1 MKRLLWFASVFAL
14 LYGSCILIT
23 IIGTPQL
30 GRLMFSIFE
39 RHAAHC
45 DQRCPIPPLTSISQ
59 YNDYLN
65 TAQTHCHNWAQMGG
79 WLSAPGDGMK
89 YVCLDERFNIR
100 PGNCVVLSF
109 GVNNEWSFE
118 DDMDKFGCKV
128 YAFDPTMGM
137 DDHHRSTNVWFL
149 KLGISNFQGQ
159 KKIGMNRNPLDFDFN
174 QSFPVDRYENI
185 IERLGLSGHVIDYV
199 KLDVELSELDF
210 LQDIVNNSPHLLH
223 NIKQL
228 AIEIHHDLV
237 KGKLDPT
244 STLQIFWPYFHRLH
258 CHGFNIILSRFAGFW
273 REIVWARDDKL

>member
-118 DDMDKFGCKV
+118 DDMDKFGCK
-128 YAFDPTMGM
+128 
-137 DDHHRSTNVWFL
+137 
-149 KLGISNFQGQ
+149 
-159 KKIGMNRNPLDFDFN
+159 
-174 QSFPVDRYENI
+174 SFPVDRYENI